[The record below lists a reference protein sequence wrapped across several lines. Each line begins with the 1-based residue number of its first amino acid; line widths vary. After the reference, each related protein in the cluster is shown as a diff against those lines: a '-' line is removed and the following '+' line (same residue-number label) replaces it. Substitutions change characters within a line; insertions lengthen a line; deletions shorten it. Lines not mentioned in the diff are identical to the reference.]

1 MINKIILPALFS
13 VLLLSGI
20 SYSQQEVR
28 YMDSDAIIKEMPD
41 AQEVQKKIDDL
52 VKEWQAELTKLQNEW
67 KAKLE
72 DYEKRKLIM
81 SDKTRSEVE
90 SELVK
95 MENKISE
102 FRQKKFGPKGELSL
116 KQEELMKPIHN
127 KIFGVIKL
135 YAEENKIDFIFD
147 RSGDIL
153 FLYAKEK
160 YDVTAEILKKLK

>member
-102 FRQKKFGPKGELSL
+102 FRQKKIRTK
-116 KQEELMKPIHN
+116 
-127 KIFGVIKL
+127 
-135 YAEENKIDFIFD
+135 
-147 RSGDIL
+147 R
-153 FLYAKEK
+153 
-160 YDVTAEILKKLK
+160 